1 MGDFSVRAVLSAVD
15 KNFASTMKSALGYTN
30 NLKDTLTSGIG
41 FGAMMAIGQS
51 AVQAVMG
58 EMSSL
63 SKETIETSD
72 SMYKLQAAMRFSG
85 YEEKEI
91 QRIAGATG
99 TLKTYADKTVF
110 SLQDVMSTF
119 GALSANGIKDADKLT
134 EAVGNA
140 VAVFGGGAQEYSSV
154 ALAFSQA
161 MASGALHA
169 QDWNQILNAS
179 PQLAGGLRKEL
190 IKLNPKIGKDF
201 KKAMEDGTLTA
212 DLLAEAMNNIGM
224 TEMAKEAAT
233 SVTTFEGAMGNLEAT
248 VVSGMM
254 NLYDSF
260 AKSSVI
266 DAINGMNEKIGSG
279 FNWLAVKVPAA
290 IDKISPYWA
299 VFKTDF
305 IEVKNAFGD
314 AASAIVGHVGE
325 LTDSFGSAESVSSFS
340 DVLGVATDALK
351 SFAGFCEE
359 HSEVIAKV
367 LTTLP
372 KLYVAYKGFKIV
384 KAVAPFVG
392 TFSKGILMLAGKG
405 VGAIAGKLL
414 GIGAAEKAV
423 GESSV
428 TSANQM
434 MQSAV
439 AFLAL
444 GAGVALISAGFAL
457 LSYSSI
463 QLASAGPAA
472 IATMVGMVAA
482 VGALMYVAKSVAPTL
497 TAGAVGFV
505 AFGAAVLVAGAGMAL
520 MTSAAINLAN
530 AGPLAIGVMVGMVA
544 AVALLAAGAAV
555 LGPALTAGTVGFIAF
570 GAAILM
576 VGAGAALASAALY
589 VVAAAIPAITEYG
602 LQGAVAIAVLGTG
615 MTIFAAG
622 AALAGVA
629 CVVLG
634 AGMLIAATGVA
645 LLGAATLVLSAGVL
659 VLATGMLVAS
669 AAIALLTAQLP
680 AIALYG
686 TQAAISIVALGASLI
701 ALSAGAVTAGAAC
714 IALSA
719 GLLLAGA
726 GMATLAFAAIALG
739 AGICLIASGI
749 MLASAGVTM
758 LSDSLAIISENG
770 KSGAGS
776 LAILSGALI
785 AFTPVATVSGIAC
798 TLLGAG
804 LLAVGAGVILVGTG
818 MMILATSTLIG
829 CAALTMMSN
838 ILPIIVENGTRG
850 AEAIATLGVGLAV
863 FAAGATVAGISALIL
878 AAGLAAFSVGL
889 TAVTIG
895 VIGFSVGMVAL
906 SASIALAS
914 VSLLAA
920 SAGIAVFN
928 AALKAIIPNGQQGAA
943 ALIALSYGAIAF
955 GIGAATAGTGCITLG
970 AGLAVA
976 TAGVLAF
983 SAGIIVTSAGM
994 LALSASLK
1002 LVNSSMKSISE
1013 NAKTAQK
1020 SLSSM
1025 KSSMSIVNEGLDAI
1039 GNKAKSSMNSMI
1051 SAFDGASSKAKS
1063 SGGKV
1068 GSAFNS
1074 GLGTGMTSAI
1084 GTAKSSTNT
1093 IISVFNSTGNRAYS
1107 CGVYI
1112 GQGLANGMR
1121 SQLGAVQSV
1130 AAQLAIAAEAAIRAK
1145 AKINSPSKVAE
1156 GLGGYWG
1163 GGYVGGIL
1171 SKVKEAWRASEKL
1184 VSVPSKV
1191 MKRQKLAVAGGYG
1204 NMELSDDYTY
1214 YQEAK
1219 YTIIVPVELEGREI
1233 AKASAT
1239 YTQDE
1244 LEKEDKLKNM
1254 LKGIKDV

>member
-1 MGDFSVRAVLSAVD
+1 MGEFSVRAVLSAVD

-51 AVQAVMG
+51 AVQTVMG

-201 KKAMEDGTLTA
+201 KKAMEDGALTA

-279 FNWLAVKVPAA
+279 FDWLAVKVPAA
-290 IDKISPYWA
+290 IDKISPYWT

-314 AASAIVGHVGE
+314 AASAIIGHVGE

-392 TFSKGILMLAGKG
+392 MFTGAIGGLAKLGISKLVPGLFGVSKGQDAVGKSSGRSSNKMLASAKSFMMLG
-405 VGAIAGKLL
+405 VGVLTISAGFYLLAQSAIAVANAGPVAIGVLVGLVGVVSALSVGMLKMLSSMSGGTKKLS
-414 GIGAAEKAV
+414 AMSTAMMAV
-423 GESSV
+423 GASI
-428 TSANQM
+428 
-434 MQSAV
+434 
-439 AFLAL
+439 L
-444 GAGVALISAGFAL
+444 LISAGFAL
-457 LSYSSI
+457 LSYSAI
-463 QLASAGPAA
+463 QLASAGPTA

-482 VGALMYVAKSVAPTL
+482 VGALMYVAKSIAPTL
-497 TAGAVGFV
+497 TAGAAGFV
-505 AFGAAVLVAGAGMAL
+505 SFGAAVLLAGAGMAL
-520 MTSAAINLAN
+520 MTGAAINLAN
-530 AGPLAIGVMVGMVA
+530 AGSLAIGVMVGMVA

-555 LGPALTAGTVGFIAF
+555 LGPVLTAGTIGFIAF

-576 VGAGAALASAALY
+576 AGAGAVLASAALY
-589 VVAAAIPAITEYG
+589 VVAAVLPTITEYG
-602 LQGAVAIAVLGTG
+602 LQGAVSIAALGAG
-615 MTIFAAG
+615 MTVFAAG
-622 AALAGVA
+622 AALAGIA
-629 CVVLG
+629 CVALG
-634 AGMLIAATGVA
+634 AGLIVAATGVA
-645 LLGAATLVLSAGVL
+645 LLGAATLILSAGIL
-659 VLATGMLVAS
+659 VLAAGTLMAS
-669 AAIALLTAQLP
+669 AALSVFTILLP
-680 AIALYG
+680 AIASHG
-686 TQAAISIVALGASLI
+686 TQAAGSI
-701 ALSAGAVTAGAAC
+701 AV
-714 IALSA
+714 
-719 GLLLAGA
+719 
-726 GMATLAFAAIALG
+726 
-739 AGICLIASGI
+739 
-749 MLASAGVTM
+749 
-758 LSDSLAIISENG
+758 
-770 KSGAGS
+770 
-776 LAILSGALI
+776 
-785 AFTPVATVSGIAC
+785 
-798 TLLGAG
+798 LGAG
-804 LLAVGAGVILVGTG
+804 LLAFG
-818 MMILATSTLIG
+818 
-829 CAALTMMSN
+829 
-838 ILPIIVENGTRG
+838 
-850 AEAIATLGVGLAV
+850 
-863 FAAGATVAGISALIL
+863 AGAT
-878 AAGLAAFSVGL
+878 
-889 TAVTIG
+889 
-895 VIGFSVGMVAL
+895 
-906 SASIALAS
+906 IA
-914 VSLLAA
+914 
-920 SAGIAVFN
+920 
-928 AALKAIIPNGQQGAA
+928 GAA
-943 ALIALSYGAIAF
+943 
-955 GIGAATAGTGCITLG
+955 CIVLG

-976 TAGVLAF
+976 TAGALAF

-994 LALSASLK
+994 LVLYASLK
-1002 LVNSSMKSISE
+1002 LVNSSMKSISQ

-1025 KSSMSIVNEGLDAI
+1025 RSSMSIVNEGLDAI

-1074 GLGTGMTSAI
+1074 GLGTGMTAAI

-1093 IISVFNSTGNRAYS
+1093 IISVFNSTSSRSYS

-1121 SQLGAVQSV
+1121 SQLGAVRSV

>member
-72 SMYKLQAAMRFSG
+72 SMHKLQAAMRFSG

-91 QRIAGATG
+91 QRIAGSTG

-201 KKAMEDGTLTA
+201 KKAMEDGALTA

-248 VVSGMM
+248 VVSRMM

-279 FNWLAVKVPAA
+279 FDWLAVKVPAA
-290 IDKISPYWA
+290 IDKISPYWT

-314 AASAIVGHVGE
+314 AASAIIGHVEE

-372 KLYVAYKGFKIV
+372 KLYVAYQGFKIV

-392 TFSKGILMLAGKG
+392 MFTGAIGGLAKLGISKLVPGLFGVSKGQDAVGKSSGRSSNKMLASAKSFMMLG
-405 VGAIAGKLL
+405 VGVLTISAGFYLL
-414 GIGAAEKAV
+414 A
-423 GESSV
+423 
-428 TSANQM
+428 
-434 MQSAV
+434 QSAV
-439 AFLAL
+439 A
-444 GAGVALISAGFAL
+444 VAN
-457 LSYSSI
+457 
-463 QLASAGPAA
+463 AGPAA

-505 AFGAAVLVAGAGMAL
+505 AFGAAVVLAGAGMML
-520 MTSAAINLAN
+520 MTNAAISLAN
-530 AGPLAIGVMVGMVA
+530 AGPLAIGAMAGMVA
-544 AVALLAAGAAV
+544 AIALLAVGAAA
-555 LGPALTAGTVGFIAF
+555 LGPALTMGAVGFIAF
-570 GAAILM
+570 GAAILL
-576 VGAGAALASAALY
+576 VGAGALLASAALS
-589 VVAAAIPAITEYG
+589 VVAGVLPTVVQYG
-602 LQGAVAIAVLGTG
+602 TQGSVAIMA
-615 MTIFAAG
+615 
-622 AALAGVA
+622 
-629 CVVLG
+629 LG
-634 AGMLIAATGVA
+634 AGMTVF
-645 LLGAATLVLSAGVL
+645 
-659 VLATGMLVAS
+659 
-669 AAIALLTAQLP
+669 
-680 AIALYG
+680 
-686 TQAAISIVALGASLI
+686 
-701 ALSAGAVTAGAAC
+701 SAGAT
-714 IALSA
+714 
-719 GLLLAGA
+719 LAGA
-726 GMATLAFAAIALG
+726 GCI
-739 AGICLIASGI
+739 
-749 MLASAGVTM
+749 V
-758 LSDSLAIISENG
+758 
-770 KSGAGS
+770 
-776 LAILSGALI
+776 
-785 AFTPVATVSGIAC
+785 
-798 TLLGAG
+798 LGAG
-804 LLAVGAGVILVGTG
+804 LL
-818 MMILATSTLIG
+818 
-829 CAALTMMSN
+829 
-838 ILPIIVENGTRG
+838 
-850 AEAIATLGVGLAV
+850 
-863 FAAGATVAGISALIL
+863 
-878 AAGLAAFSVGL
+878 
-889 TAVTIG
+889 
-895 VIGFSVGMVAL
+895 
-906 SASIALAS
+906 
-914 VSLLAA
+914 
-920 SAGIAVFN
+920 
-928 AALKAIIPNGQQGAA
+928 
-943 ALIALSYGAIAF
+943 
-955 GIGAATAGTGCITLG
+955 
-970 AGLAVA
+970 VA
-976 TAGVLAF
+976 TAGLLAF
-983 SAGIIVTSAGM
+983 SAGIVVTSAGILV
-994 LALSASLK
+994 LAASLTA
-1002 LVNSSMKSISE
+1002 VNSSMKSVAK
-1013 NAKTAQK
+1013 NAKSAQT
-1020 SLSSM
+1020 SLNSMESSTSVV
-1025 KSSMSIVNEGLDAI
+1025 SSGLDAI
-1039 GNKAKSSMNSMI
+1039 GNKAKSAMNSMI

-1074 GLGTGMTSAI
+1074 GLGTGVTAAI
-1084 GTAKSSTNT
+1084 GTAKSSANT
-1093 IISVFNSTGNRAYS
+1093 IISVFNSTSNRAYS

-1121 SQLGAVQSV
+1121 SQLGAVRSV

>member
-51 AVQAVMG
+51 AVQTVMG

-110 SLQDVMSTF
+110 SLQNVMSTF
-119 GALSANGIKDADKLT
+119 GALAANGIKDADKLT

-279 FNWLAVKVPAA
+279 FDWLAVKVPAA
-290 IDKISPYWA
+290 IDKISPYWT

-314 AASAIVGHVGE
+314 AASAIIGHVGE

-482 VGALMYVAKSVAPTL
+482 VGALMHVAKSVAPTL

-555 LGPALTAGTVGFIAF
+555 LGPVLTAGTVGFIAF

-576 VGAGAALASAALY
+576 AGAGAVLASAALY
-589 VVAAAIPAITEYG
+589 VVAAVLPAITEYG
-602 LQGAVAIAVLGTG
+602 LQGAVSIAALGAG
-615 MTIFAAG
+615 MTVFAAG
-622 AALAGVA
+622 AALAGIA
-629 CVVLG
+629 CV
-634 AGMLIAATGVA
+634 A
-645 LLGAATLVLSAGVL
+645 
-659 VLATGMLVAS
+659 
-669 AAIALLTAQLP
+669 
-680 AIALYG
+680 
-686 TQAAISIVALGASLI
+686 
-701 ALSAGAVTAGAAC
+701 
-714 IALSA
+714 
-719 GLLLAGA
+719 
-726 GMATLAFAAIALG
+726 
-739 AGICLIASGI
+739 
-749 MLASAGVTM
+749 
-758 LSDSLAIISENG
+758 
-770 KSGAGS
+770 
-776 LAILSGALI
+776 
-785 AFTPVATVSGIAC
+785 
-798 TLLGAG
+798 
-804 LLAVGAGVILVGTG
+804 
-818 MMILATSTLIG
+818 
-829 CAALTMMSN
+829 
-838 ILPIIVENGTRG
+838 
-850 AEAIATLGVGLAV
+850 
-863 FAAGATVAGISALIL
+863 
-878 AAGLAAFSVGL
+878 
-889 TAVTIG
+889 
-895 VIGFSVGMVAL
+895 
-906 SASIALAS
+906 
-914 VSLLAA
+914 
-920 SAGIAVFN
+920 
-928 AALKAIIPNGQQGAA
+928 
-943 ALIALSYGAIAF
+943 
-955 GIGAATAGTGCITLG
+955 LG

-976 TAGVLAF
+976 TAGALAF

-994 LALSASLK
+994 LVLYASLK
-1002 LVNSSMKSISE
+1002 LVNSSMKSISK
-1013 NAKTAQK
+1013 NANTAQK

-1025 KSSMSIVNEGLDAI
+1025 RSSMSIVNEGLDAI

-1074 GLGTGMTSAI
+1074 GLGTGVTAAI
-1084 GTAKSSTNT
+1084 GTAKSSANT
-1093 IISVFNSTGNRAYS
+1093 IISVFNSTSNRAYS

-1121 SQLGAVQSV
+1121 SQLGAVRSV

>member
-1 MGDFSVRAVLSAVD
+1 MGNFSVRAVLSAVD

-51 AVQAVMG
+51 AVQTVMS

-201 KKAMEDGTLTA
+201 KKAMEDGALTA

-279 FNWLAVKVPAA
+279 FDWIAVKVPAA
-290 IDKISPYWA
+290 IDKISPYWT

-392 TFSKGILMLAGKG
+392 MFTGAIGGLAKLGISKLVPGLFGVSKGQDAVGKSSGRSSNKMLASAKSFMMLG
-405 VGAIAGKLL
+405 VGVLTISAGFYLL
-414 GIGAAEKAV
+414 A
-423 GESSV
+423 
-428 TSANQM
+428 
-434 MQSAV
+434 QSAV
-439 AFLAL
+439 AVANAGPVAIGVLVGLVGVVSAL
-444 GAGVALISAGFAL
+444 SVGMLKMLSSMSGGTKKLSAMSTAMMAVGASILLISAGFAL
-457 LSYSSI
+457 LSYSAI
-463 QLASAGPAA
+463 QLANAGPAA

-482 VGALMYVAKSVAPTL
+482 VGALMYVAKSVAPAL

-505 AFGAAVLVAGAGMAL
+505 AFGVAILVAGAGMAL

-576 VGAGAALASAALY
+576 AGAGAVLASAALY
-589 VVAAAIPAITEYG
+589 VVAAVLPTITEYG
-602 LQGAVAIAVLGTG
+602 LQGAVSIAALGAG
-615 MTIFAAG
+615 MTVFAAG
-622 AALAGVA
+622 AALAGIA
-629 CVVLG
+629 CVALG
-634 AGMLIAATGVA
+634 AGLIVAATGVA
-645 LLGAATLVLSAGVL
+645 LLGAATLILSAGIL
-659 VLATGMLVAS
+659 VLAAGTLIAS
-669 AAIALLTAQLP
+669 AALSVFTILLP
-680 AIALYG
+680 AIASHG
-686 TQAAISIVALGASLI
+686 TQAAGSI
-701 ALSAGAVTAGAAC
+701 AV
-714 IALSA
+714 
-719 GLLLAGA
+719 
-726 GMATLAFAAIALG
+726 
-739 AGICLIASGI
+739 
-749 MLASAGVTM
+749 
-758 LSDSLAIISENG
+758 
-770 KSGAGS
+770 
-776 LAILSGALI
+776 
-785 AFTPVATVSGIAC
+785 
-798 TLLGAG
+798 LGAG
-804 LLAVGAGVILVGTG
+804 LLAFG
-818 MMILATSTLIG
+818 
-829 CAALTMMSN
+829 
-838 ILPIIVENGTRG
+838 
-850 AEAIATLGVGLAV
+850 
-863 FAAGATVAGISALIL
+863 AGAT
-878 AAGLAAFSVGL
+878 
-889 TAVTIG
+889 
-895 VIGFSVGMVAL
+895 
-906 SASIALAS
+906 IA
-914 VSLLAA
+914 
-920 SAGIAVFN
+920 
-928 AALKAIIPNGQQGAA
+928 GAA
-943 ALIALSYGAIAF
+943 
-955 GIGAATAGTGCITLG
+955 CIVLG

-976 TAGVLAF
+976 TAGALAF

-994 LALSASLK
+994 LVLYASLK
-1002 LVNSSMKSISE
+1002 LVNSSMKSISK

-1025 KSSMSIVNEGLDAI
+1025 RSSMSIVNEGLEAI
-1039 GNKAKSSMNSMI
+1039 GNNAKSSMNSMI

-1074 GLGTGMTSAI
+1074 GLGTGMTAAI
-1084 GTAKSSTNT
+1084 GNAKSSNNT
-1093 IISVFNSTGNRAYS
+1093 IISVFNSTSNRAYS

-1121 SQLGAVQSV
+1121 SQLGVVRSV
-1130 AAQLAIAAEAAIRAK
+1130 ATQLASAAEAAIRAK
-1145 AKINSPSKVAE
+1145 AKINSPSKVSE
-1156 GLGGYWG
+1156 ELGGYWG

-1171 SKVKEAWRASEKL
+1171 SKIKEAWRASEKL

>member
-72 SMYKLQAAMRFSG
+72 SMHKLQAAMRFSG

-91 QRIAGATG
+91 QRIAGSTG

-201 KKAMEDGTLTA
+201 KKAMEDGALTA

-248 VVSGMM
+248 VVSRMM

-279 FNWLAVKVPAA
+279 FDWLAVKVPAA
-290 IDKISPYWA
+290 IDKISPYWT

-314 AASAIVGHVGE
+314 AASAIIGHVEE

-392 TFSKGILMLAGKG
+392 MFTGAIGGLAKLGISKLVPGLFGVSKGQDAVGKSSGRSSNKMLASAKSFMMLG
-405 VGAIAGKLL
+405 VGVLTISAGFYLL
-414 GIGAAEKAV
+414 A
-423 GESSV
+423 
-428 TSANQM
+428 
-434 MQSAV
+434 QSAV
-439 AFLAL
+439 A
-444 GAGVALISAGFAL
+444 VAN
-457 LSYSSI
+457 
-463 QLASAGPAA
+463 AGPAA

-505 AFGAAVLVAGAGMAL
+505 AFGAAVVLAGAGMML
-520 MTSAAINLAN
+520 MTNAAISLAN
-530 AGPLAIGVMVGMVA
+530 AGPLAIGAMAGMVA
-544 AVALLAAGAAV
+544 AIALLAVGAAA
-555 LGPALTAGTVGFIAF
+555 LGPALTMGAVGFIAF
-570 GAAILM
+570 GAAILL
-576 VGAGAALASAALY
+576 VGAGALLASAALS
-589 VVAAAIPAITEYG
+589 VVAGVLPTVVQYG
-602 LQGAVAIAVLGTG
+602 TQGSVAIMA
-615 MTIFAAG
+615 
-622 AALAGVA
+622 
-629 CVVLG
+629 LG
-634 AGMLIAATGVA
+634 AGMTVF
-645 LLGAATLVLSAGVL
+645 
-659 VLATGMLVAS
+659 
-669 AAIALLTAQLP
+669 
-680 AIALYG
+680 
-686 TQAAISIVALGASLI
+686 
-701 ALSAGAVTAGAAC
+701 SAGAT
-714 IALSA
+714 
-719 GLLLAGA
+719 LAGA
-726 GMATLAFAAIALG
+726 GCI
-739 AGICLIASGI
+739 
-749 MLASAGVTM
+749 V
-758 LSDSLAIISENG
+758 
-770 KSGAGS
+770 
-776 LAILSGALI
+776 
-785 AFTPVATVSGIAC
+785 
-798 TLLGAG
+798 LGAG
-804 LLAVGAGVILVGTG
+804 LL
-818 MMILATSTLIG
+818 
-829 CAALTMMSN
+829 
-838 ILPIIVENGTRG
+838 
-850 AEAIATLGVGLAV
+850 
-863 FAAGATVAGISALIL
+863 
-878 AAGLAAFSVGL
+878 
-889 TAVTIG
+889 
-895 VIGFSVGMVAL
+895 
-906 SASIALAS
+906 
-914 VSLLAA
+914 
-920 SAGIAVFN
+920 
-928 AALKAIIPNGQQGAA
+928 
-943 ALIALSYGAIAF
+943 
-955 GIGAATAGTGCITLG
+955 
-970 AGLAVA
+970 VA
-976 TAGVLAF
+976 TAGLLAF
-983 SAGIIVTSAGM
+983 SAGIVVTSAGILV
-994 LALSASLK
+994 LAASLTA
-1002 LVNSSMKSISE
+1002 VNSSMKSVAK
-1013 NAKTAQK
+1013 NAKSAQT
-1020 SLSSM
+1020 SLNSM
-1025 KSSMSIVNEGLDAI
+1025 KSSTSVVSSGLDAI
-1039 GNKAKSSMNSMI
+1039 GNKAKSAMNSMI

-1074 GLGTGMTSAI
+1074 GLGTGVTAAI
-1084 GTAKSSTNT
+1084 GTAKSSANT
-1093 IISVFNSTGNRAYS
+1093 IISVFNSTSNRAYS

-1121 SQLGAVQSV
+1121 SQLGAVRSV

>member
-51 AVQAVMG
+51 AVQTVMG

-140 VAVFGGGAQEYSSV
+140 VAVFGGGAQEYSGV

-279 FNWLAVKVPAA
+279 FDWLAVKVPAA
-290 IDKISPYWA
+290 IDKISPYWT

-314 AASAIVGHVGE
+314 AASAIIGHVGE

-384 KAVAPFVG
+384 KAVAPFVW

-482 VGALMYVAKSVAPTL
+482 VGALMYVAKSVVPTL
-497 TAGAVGFV
+497 TAGAVGF
-505 AFGAAVLVAGAGMAL
+505 ASFGAAVLLAGAGMAL

-530 AGPLAIGVMVGMVA
+530 AGPLAIGVMVGMVSA
-544 AVALLAAGAAV
+544 IALLAAGAAV

-576 VGAGAALASAALY
+576 VGAGAVLASAALY
-589 VVAAAIPAITEYG
+589 VLAAALPAITEYG
-602 LQGAVAIAVLGTG
+602 LQGAVAIAALGTG

-622 AALAGVA
+622 AALAGIA
-629 CVVLG
+629 CV
-634 AGMLIAATGVA
+634 
-645 LLGAATLVLSAGVL
+645 S
-659 VLATGMLVAS
+659 
-669 AAIALLTAQLP
+669 
-680 AIALYG
+680 
-686 TQAAISIVALGASLI
+686 
-701 ALSAGAVTAGAAC
+701 
-714 IALSA
+714 
-719 GLLLAGA
+719 
-726 GMATLAFAAIALG
+726 
-739 AGICLIASGI
+739 
-749 MLASAGVTM
+749 
-758 LSDSLAIISENG
+758 
-770 KSGAGS
+770 
-776 LAILSGALI
+776 
-785 AFTPVATVSGIAC
+785 
-798 TLLGAG
+798 LGAG
-804 LLAVGAGVILVGTG
+804 LVV
-818 MMILATSTLIG
+818 AT
-829 CAALTMMSN
+829 
-838 ILPIIVENGTRG
+838 
-850 AEAIATLGVGLAV
+850 VGL
-863 FAAGATVAGISALIL
+863 
-878 AAGLAAFSVGL
+878 
-889 TAVTIG
+889 
-895 VIGFSVGMVAL
+895 
-906 SASIALAS
+906 
-914 VSLLAA
+914 
-920 SAGIAVFN
+920 
-928 AALKAIIPNGQQGAA
+928 
-943 ALIALSYGAIAF
+943 
-955 GIGAATAGTGCITLG
+955 
-970 AGLAVA
+970 
-976 TAGVLAF
+976 LAF
-983 SAGIIVTSAGM
+983 SAGIVVTSAGM
-994 LALSASLK
+994 LVLYASLK
-1002 LVNSSMKSISE
+1002 LVNSSMKSISK

-1051 SAFDGASSKAKS
+1051 SAFDGASSKAKG

-1074 GLGTGMTSAI
+1074 GLGTGMTAAI

-1093 IISVFNSTGNRAYS
+1093 IISVFNSTSNRAYS

-1121 SQLGAVQSV
+1121 SQLGAVRSV

-1191 MKRQKLAVAGGYG
+1191 IKRQKLAVAGGYG

>member
-51 AVQAVMG
+51 AVQTVMG

-201 KKAMEDGTLTA
+201 KKAMEDGALTA

-279 FNWLAVKVPAA
+279 FDWLAVKVPAA
-290 IDKISPYWA
+290 IDKISPYWT

-314 AASAIVGHVGE
+314 AASAIIGHVGE
-325 LTDSFGSAESVSSFS
+325 LTDSFGSAESANSFS

-359 HSEVIAKV
+359 HSEIIAKV

-392 TFSKGILMLAGKG
+392 TFSKGVLMLAGKG

-555 LGPALTAGTVGFIAF
+555 LGPVLTAGTVGFIAF

-576 VGAGAALASAALY
+576 AGAGAVLASAALY
-589 VVAAAIPAITEYG
+589 VVAAVLPTITEYG
-602 LQGAVAIAVLGTG
+602 LQGAISITALGAG
-615 MTIFAAG
+615 MTVFAAG
-622 AALAGVA
+622 AALAGIA
-629 CVVLG
+629 C
-634 AGMLIAATGVA
+634 
-645 LLGAATLVLSAGVL
+645 
-659 VLATGMLVAS
+659 
-669 AAIALLTAQLP
+669 
-680 AIALYG
+680 
-686 TQAAISIVALGASLI
+686 VALGA
-701 ALSAGAVTAGAAC
+701 
-714 IALSA
+714 
-719 GLLLAGA
+719 GL
-726 GMATLAFAAIALG
+726 
-739 AGICLIASGI
+739 
-749 MLASAGVTM
+749 V
-758 LSDSLAIISENG
+758 
-770 KSGAGS
+770 
-776 LAILSGALI
+776 
-785 AFTPVATVSGIAC
+785 
-798 TLLGAG
+798 
-804 LLAVGAGVILVGTG
+804 
-818 MMILATSTLIG
+818 
-829 CAALTMMSN
+829 
-838 ILPIIVENGTRG
+838 
-850 AEAIATLGVGLAV
+850 
-863 FAAGATVAGISALIL
+863 
-878 AAGLAAFSVGL
+878 
-889 TAVTIG
+889 
-895 VIGFSVGMVAL
+895 
-906 SASIALAS
+906 
-914 VSLLAA
+914 
-920 SAGIAVFN
+920 
-928 AALKAIIPNGQQGAA
+928 
-943 ALIALSYGAIAF
+943 
-955 GIGAATAGTGCITLG
+955 
-970 AGLAVA
+970 VA

-994 LALSASLK
+994 LVLYASLK
-1002 LVNSSMKSISE
+1002 LVNSSMKSISQ

-1074 GLGTGMTSAI
+1074 GLGTGMTAAI

-1093 IISVFNSTGNRAYS
+1093 IISVFNSTSSRSYS

-1121 SQLGAVQSV
+1121 SQLGAVRSV

-1191 MKRQKLAVAGGYG
+1191 MKRRKLAVAGGYG

>member
-51 AVQAVMG
+51 AVQTVMG

-119 GALSANGIKDADKLT
+119 GALSSNGIKDADKLT

-201 KKAMEDGTLTA
+201 KKAMEDGALTA

-248 VVSGMM
+248 VVGGMM

-279 FNWLAVKVPAA
+279 FDWLAVKVPAA
-290 IDKISPYWA
+290 IDKISPYWT

-325 LTDSFGSAESVSSFS
+325 LTDSFGSAESVNSFS

-482 VGALMYVAKSVAPTL
+482 VGALMYVAKSVAPAL
-497 TAGAVGFV
+497 TAGAAGF
-505 AFGAAVLVAGAGMAL
+505 ASFGAAVLLAGAGMAL

-544 AVALLAAGAAV
+544 AVALLAAGAAL
-555 LGPALTAGTVGFIAF
+555 LGPVLTAGAVGFVAF

-576 VGAGAALASAALY
+576 VGAGAVLASAALY
-589 VVAAAIPAITEYG
+589 VVAAVLPAITEYG
-602 LQGAVAIAVLGTG
+602 LQGAVSIAALGAG
-615 MTIFAAG
+615 MTVFAAG
-622 AALAGVA
+622 AALAG
-629 CVVLG
+629 
-634 AGMLIAATGVA
+634 IA
-645 LLGAATLVLSAGVL
+645 
-659 VLATGMLVAS
+659 
-669 AAIALLTAQLP
+669 
-680 AIALYG
+680 
-686 TQAAISIVALGASLI
+686 
-701 ALSAGAVTAGAAC
+701 
-714 IALSA
+714 
-719 GLLLAGA
+719 
-726 GMATLAFAAIALG
+726 
-739 AGICLIASGI
+739 
-749 MLASAGVTM
+749 
-758 LSDSLAIISENG
+758 
-770 KSGAGS
+770 
-776 LAILSGALI
+776 
-785 AFTPVATVSGIAC
+785 
-798 TLLGAG
+798 
-804 LLAVGAGVILVGTG
+804 
-818 MMILATSTLIG
+818 
-829 CAALTMMSN
+829 
-838 ILPIIVENGTRG
+838 
-850 AEAIATLGVGLAV
+850 
-863 FAAGATVAGISALIL
+863 
-878 AAGLAAFSVGL
+878 
-889 TAVTIG
+889 
-895 VIGFSVGMVAL
+895 
-906 SASIALAS
+906 
-914 VSLLAA
+914 
-920 SAGIAVFN
+920 
-928 AALKAIIPNGQQGAA
+928 
-943 ALIALSYGAIAF
+943 
-955 GIGAATAGTGCITLG
+955 CITLG

-976 TAGVLAF
+976 TAGALAF

-994 LALSASLK
+994 LVLYASLK

-1051 SAFDGASSKAKS
+1051 SAFDGASSKAKG

-1074 GLGTGMTSAI
+1074 GLGTGMTAAI

-1093 IISVFNSTGNRAYS
+1093 IISVFNSTSSRSYS

-1121 SQLGAVQSV
+1121 SQLGAVRSV

>member
-51 AVQAVMG
+51 AVQTVMG

-201 KKAMEDGTLTA
+201 KKAMEDGALTA

-266 DAINGMNEKIGSG
+266 GAINGMNEKIGSG
-279 FNWLAVKVPAA
+279 FDWLAVKVPAA
-290 IDKISPYWA
+290 IDKISPYWT

-314 AASAIVGHVGE
+314 AASAIIGHVGE

-392 TFSKGILMLAGKG
+392 MFTGAIGGLAKLGISKLVPGLFGVSKGQDAVGKSSGRSSNKMLASAKSFMMLG
-405 VGAIAGKLL
+405 VGVLTISAGFYLL
-414 GIGAAEKAV
+414 A
-423 GESSV
+423 
-428 TSANQM
+428 
-434 MQSAV
+434 QSAV
-439 AFLAL
+439 AVASAGPVAIGVLVGLVGVVSAL
-444 GAGVALISAGFAL
+444 SVGMLKMLSSMSGGTKKLSAISTAMMAVGASILLISAGFAL
-457 LSYSSI
+457 LSYSAI
-463 QLASAGPAA
+463 QLANAGPAA

-555 LGPALTAGTVGFIAF
+555 LGPVLTAGTVGFIAF

-576 VGAGAALASAALY
+576 AGAGAVLASAALY
-589 VVAAAIPAITEYG
+589 VVAAVLPTITEYG
-602 LQGAVAIAVLGTG
+602 LQGAISITALGAG
-615 MTIFAAG
+615 MTVFAAG
-622 AALAGVA
+622 AALAGIA
-629 CVVLG
+629 C
-634 AGMLIAATGVA
+634 
-645 LLGAATLVLSAGVL
+645 
-659 VLATGMLVAS
+659 
-669 AAIALLTAQLP
+669 
-680 AIALYG
+680 
-686 TQAAISIVALGASLI
+686 VALGA
-701 ALSAGAVTAGAAC
+701 
-714 IALSA
+714 
-719 GLLLAGA
+719 GL
-726 GMATLAFAAIALG
+726 
-739 AGICLIASGI
+739 
-749 MLASAGVTM
+749 V
-758 LSDSLAIISENG
+758 
-770 KSGAGS
+770 
-776 LAILSGALI
+776 
-785 AFTPVATVSGIAC
+785 VATV
-798 TLLGAG
+798 G
-804 LLAVGAGVILVGTG
+804 L
-818 MMILATSTLIG
+818 
-829 CAALTMMSN
+829 
-838 ILPIIVENGTRG
+838 
-850 AEAIATLGVGLAV
+850 
-863 FAAGATVAGISALIL
+863 
-878 AAGLAAFSVGL
+878 
-889 TAVTIG
+889 
-895 VIGFSVGMVAL
+895 
-906 SASIALAS
+906 
-914 VSLLAA
+914 
-920 SAGIAVFN
+920 
-928 AALKAIIPNGQQGAA
+928 
-943 ALIALSYGAIAF
+943 
-955 GIGAATAGTGCITLG
+955 
-970 AGLAVA
+970 
-976 TAGVLAF
+976 LAF
-983 SAGIIVTSAGM
+983 SAGIVVTSAGM
-994 LALSASLK
+994 LVLSASLK
-1002 LVNSSMKSISE
+1002 AVNSSMKSISK
-1013 NAKTAQK
+1013 NAETAQK

-1074 GLGTGMTSAI
+1074 GLGTGMTAAI

-1121 SQLGAVQSV
+1121 SQLGAVRSV

-1145 AKINSPSKVAE
+1145 AKISSPSKVAE

>member
-51 AVQAVMG
+51 AVQTVMG

-201 KKAMEDGTLTA
+201 KKAMEDGALTA

-248 VVSGMM
+248 VVGGMM

-279 FNWLAVKVPAA
+279 FDWLAVKVPAA
-290 IDKISPYWA
+290 IDKISPYWTA
-299 VFKTDF
+299 FKTDF

-463 QLASAGPAA
+463 QLANAGPAA

-482 VGALMYVAKSVAPTL
+482 VGALMYVAKSVVPTL
-497 TAGAVGFV
+497 TAGAAGF
-505 AFGAAVLVAGAGMAL
+505 ASFGAAVLLAGAGMAI
-520 MTSAAINLAN
+520 MTSAAINLAD
-530 AGPLAIGVMVGMVA
+530 AGPLAIGVMVGMVSA
-544 AVALLAAGAAV
+544 IALLAAGAAV

-570 GAAILM
+570 GASILM
-576 VGAGAALASAALY
+576 VGAGAVLASAALY
-589 VVAAAIPAITEYG
+589 VVAAVLPTVTEYG
-602 LQGAVAIAVLGTG
+602 LQGAVAIVALGAG
-615 MTIFAAG
+615 MTVFAAG
-622 AALAGVA
+622 AALAGIG
-629 CVVLG
+629 C
-634 AGMLIAATGVA
+634 
-645 LLGAATLVLSAGVL
+645 
-659 VLATGMLVAS
+659 
-669 AAIALLTAQLP
+669 
-680 AIALYG
+680 
-686 TQAAISIVALGASLI
+686 VALGA
-701 ALSAGAVTAGAAC
+701 
-714 IALSA
+714 
-719 GLLLAGA
+719 GL
-726 GMATLAFAAIALG
+726 
-739 AGICLIASGI
+739 
-749 MLASAGVTM
+749 V
-758 LSDSLAIISENG
+758 
-770 KSGAGS
+770 
-776 LAILSGALI
+776 
-785 AFTPVATVSGIAC
+785 
-798 TLLGAG
+798 
-804 LLAVGAGVILVGTG
+804 
-818 MMILATSTLIG
+818 
-829 CAALTMMSN
+829 
-838 ILPIIVENGTRG
+838 
-850 AEAIATLGVGLAV
+850 
-863 FAAGATVAGISALIL
+863 
-878 AAGLAAFSVGL
+878 
-889 TAVTIG
+889 
-895 VIGFSVGMVAL
+895 
-906 SASIALAS
+906 
-914 VSLLAA
+914 
-920 SAGIAVFN
+920 
-928 AALKAIIPNGQQGAA
+928 
-943 ALIALSYGAIAF
+943 
-955 GIGAATAGTGCITLG
+955 
-970 AGLAVA
+970 VA
-976 TAGVLAF
+976 TAGLLAF
-983 SAGIIVTSAGM
+983 SAGIVVTSAGM
-994 LALSASLK
+994 LVLYASLK
-1002 LVNSSMKSISE
+1002 LVNSSMKSISK

-1051 SAFDGASSKAKS
+1051 SAFDGASSKAKG

-1074 GLGTGMTSAI
+1074 GLGTGMTAAI

-1093 IISVFNSTGNRAYS
+1093 IISVFNSTSNRAYS

-1121 SQLGAVQSV
+1121 SQLGAVRSV

>member
-1 MGDFSVRAVLSAVD
+1 MGDFSMRAVLSAVD

-51 AVQAVMG
+51 AVQTVMG

-161 MASGALHA
+161 MAAGALHA

-279 FNWLAVKVPAA
+279 FDWLAVKVPAA
-290 IDKISPYWA
+290 IDKISPYWT

-314 AASAIVGHVGE
+314 AASAIIGHVGE

-359 HSEVIAKV
+359 HSEIIAKV

-392 TFSKGILMLAGKG
+392 MFTGAIGGLAKLGISKLVPGLFGVSKGQDAVGKSSGGSSKKMLASAKSFMMLG
-405 VGAIAGKLL
+405 VGVLSISAGFYLL
-414 GIGAAEKAV
+414 A
-423 GESSV
+423 
-428 TSANQM
+428 
-434 MQSAV
+434 QSAV
-439 AFLAL
+439 AVANAGPVAIGVLVGLVGVVSAL
-444 GAGVALISAGFAL
+444 SVGMLKMLSSMSGGTKKLSAMSTAMMAVGASILLISAGFAL

-472 IATMVGMVAA
+472 ITTMVGMVAA

-505 AFGAAVLVAGAGMAL
+505 AFGAAVLLAGAGMAL

-530 AGPLAIGVMVGMVA
+530 AGPLAIGVMVGMVSA
-544 AVALLAAGAAV
+544 IALLAAGAAV

-576 VGAGAALASAALY
+576 VGAGAVLASAALY
-589 VVAAAIPAITEYG
+589 VLAAALPAITEYG
-602 LQGAVAIAVLGTG
+602 LQGAVAIVALGAG
-615 MTIFAAG
+615 MTVFAAG
-622 AALAGVA
+622 AALAGIA
-629 CVVLG
+629 CVALG
-634 AGMLIAATGVA
+634 AGLIVAATGVA
-645 LLGAATLVLSAGVL
+645 LLGAATLILSAGIL
-659 VLATGMLVAS
+659 VLAAGTLIAS
-669 AAIALLTAQLP
+669 AALSVFTILLP
-680 AIALYG
+680 AIASHG
-686 TQAAISIVALGASLI
+686 TQAAGSIVALGAGLL
-701 ALSAGAVTAGAAC
+701 AFGAGATIAGAAC
-714 IALSA
+714 IAL
-719 GLLLAGA
+719 
-726 GMATLAFAAIALG
+726 
-739 AGICLIASGI
+739 
-749 MLASAGVTM
+749 
-758 LSDSLAIISENG
+758 
-770 KSGAGS
+770 
-776 LAILSGALI
+776 
-785 AFTPVATVSGIAC
+785 
-798 TLLGAG
+798 GAG
-804 LLAVGAGVILVGTG
+804 LV
-818 MMILATSTLIG
+818 
-829 CAALTMMSN
+829 
-838 ILPIIVENGTRG
+838 
-850 AEAIATLGVGLAV
+850 
-863 FAAGATVAGISALIL
+863 
-878 AAGLAAFSVGL
+878 
-889 TAVTIG
+889 
-895 VIGFSVGMVAL
+895 
-906 SASIALAS
+906 
-914 VSLLAA
+914 
-920 SAGIAVFN
+920 
-928 AALKAIIPNGQQGAA
+928 
-943 ALIALSYGAIAF
+943 
-955 GIGAATAGTGCITLG
+955 
-970 AGLAVA
+970 VA

-994 LALSASLK
+994 LVLSASLK
-1002 LVNSSMKSISE
+1002 AVNSSMKSISK

-1074 GLGTGMTSAI
+1074 GLGTGMTAAI

-1093 IISVFNSTGNRAYS
+1093 IISVFNSTSNRAYS

-1121 SQLGAVQSV
+1121 SQLGAVRSV
-1130 AAQLAIAAEAAIRAK
+1130 AAQLASAAEAAIRAK
-1145 AKINSPSKVAE
+1145 AKINSPSKVTE
-1156 GLGGYWG
+1156 ELGGYWG

-1219 YTIIVPVELEGREI
+1219 YTIVVPVELEGREI

>member
-1 MGDFSVRAVLSAVD
+1 MGDFSIKAVLSAVD
-15 KNFASTMKSALGYTN
+15 RNFASTMKSALGYTN

-51 AVQAVMG
+51 AVQTVMG

-91 QRIAGATG
+91 QRIAGSTG

-119 GALSANGIKDADKLT
+119 GALSSNGIKDADKLT

-201 KKAMEDGTLTA
+201 KKAMEDGALTA

-279 FNWLAVKVPAA
+279 FDWIAVKVPAA
-290 IDKISPYWA
+290 IDKISPYWT

-392 TFSKGILMLAGKG
+392 MFTGAIGGLAKLGISKLVPGLFGVSKGQDAVGKSSGRSSNKMLASAKSFMMLG
-405 VGAIAGKLL
+405 VGVLTISAGFYLL
-414 GIGAAEKAV
+414 A
-423 GESSV
+423 
-428 TSANQM
+428 
-434 MQSAV
+434 QSAV
-439 AFLAL
+439 AVASAGPVAIGVLVGLVGVVSAL
-444 GAGVALISAGFAL
+444 SVGMLKMLSSMSGGTKKLSAISTAMMAVGASILLISAGFAL
-457 LSYSSI
+457 LSYSAI
-463 QLASAGPAA
+463 QLANAGPAA

-576 VGAGAALASAALY
+576 AGAGAVLASAALY
-589 VVAAAIPAITEYG
+589 VVAAVLPTITEYG
-602 LQGAVAIAVLGTG
+602 LQGAVSIAALGAG
-615 MTIFAAG
+615 MTVFAAG
-622 AALAGVA
+622 AALAGIA
-629 CVVLG
+629 CVALG
-634 AGMLIAATGVA
+634 AGLIVAATGVA
-645 LLGAATLVLSAGVL
+645 LLGAATLILSAGIL
-659 VLATGMLVAS
+659 VLAAGTLIAS
-669 AAIALLTAQLP
+669 AALSVFTILLP
-680 AIALYG
+680 AIASHG
-686 TQAAISIVALGASLI
+686 TQAAGSI
-701 ALSAGAVTAGAAC
+701 AV
-714 IALSA
+714 
-719 GLLLAGA
+719 
-726 GMATLAFAAIALG
+726 
-739 AGICLIASGI
+739 
-749 MLASAGVTM
+749 
-758 LSDSLAIISENG
+758 
-770 KSGAGS
+770 
-776 LAILSGALI
+776 
-785 AFTPVATVSGIAC
+785 
-798 TLLGAG
+798 LGAG
-804 LLAVGAGVILVGTG
+804 LLAFG
-818 MMILATSTLIG
+818 
-829 CAALTMMSN
+829 
-838 ILPIIVENGTRG
+838 
-850 AEAIATLGVGLAV
+850 
-863 FAAGATVAGISALIL
+863 AGAT
-878 AAGLAAFSVGL
+878 
-889 TAVTIG
+889 
-895 VIGFSVGMVAL
+895 
-906 SASIALAS
+906 IA
-914 VSLLAA
+914 
-920 SAGIAVFN
+920 
-928 AALKAIIPNGQQGAA
+928 GAA
-943 ALIALSYGAIAF
+943 
-955 GIGAATAGTGCITLG
+955 CIVLG

-976 TAGVLAF
+976 TAGAIAF

-994 LALSASLK
+994 LVLYASLK
-1002 LVNSSMKSISE
+1002 LVNSSMKSISK
-1013 NAKTAQK
+1013 NANTAQK

-1025 KSSMSIVNEGLDAI
+1025 RSSMSIVNEGLDAI

-1068 GSAFNS
+1068 GSAFSS
-1074 GLGTGMTSAI
+1074 GLGTGMTAAI

-1093 IISVFNSTGNRAYS
+1093 IISVFNSTSNRAYS

-1121 SQLGAVQSV
+1121 SQLGAVRSV

>member
-51 AVQAVMG
+51 AVQTVMG

-201 KKAMEDGTLTA
+201 KKAMEDGALTA

-279 FNWLAVKVPAA
+279 FDWLAVKVPAA
-290 IDKISPYWA
+290 IDKISPYWT

-314 AASAIVGHVGE
+314 AASAIIGHVGE

-392 TFSKGILMLAGKG
+392 MFTGAIGGLAKLGISKLVPGLFGVSKGQDAVGKSSGRSSNKMLASAKSFMMLG
-405 VGAIAGKLL
+405 VGVLTISAGFYLL
-414 GIGAAEKAV
+414 A
-423 GESSV
+423 
-428 TSANQM
+428 
-434 MQSAV
+434 QSAV
-439 AFLAL
+439 AVASAGPVAIGVLVGLVGVVSAL
-444 GAGVALISAGFAL
+444 SVGMLKMLSSMSGGTKKLSAISTAMMAVGASILLISAGFAL
-457 LSYSSI
+457 LSYSAI
-463 QLASAGPAA
+463 QLANAGPAA

-555 LGPALTAGTVGFIAF
+555 LGPVLTAGTVGFIAF

-576 VGAGAALASAALY
+576 AGAGAVLASAALY
-589 VVAAAIPAITEYG
+589 VVAAVLPTITEYG
-602 LQGAVAIAVLGTG
+602 LQGAVSIAALGAG
-615 MTIFAAG
+615 MTVFAAG
-622 AALAGVA
+622 AALAGIA
-629 CVVLG
+629 CVALG
-634 AGMLIAATGVA
+634 SGLIVVATGVA
-645 LLGAATLVLSAGVL
+645 LLGAATLILSAGIL
-659 VLATGMLVAS
+659 VLAAGTLIAS
-669 AAIALLTAQLP
+669 AALSVFTILLP
-680 AIALYG
+680 AIASHG
-686 TQAAISIVALGASLI
+686 TQAAGSI
-701 ALSAGAVTAGAAC
+701 AV
-714 IALSA
+714 
-719 GLLLAGA
+719 
-726 GMATLAFAAIALG
+726 
-739 AGICLIASGI
+739 
-749 MLASAGVTM
+749 
-758 LSDSLAIISENG
+758 
-770 KSGAGS
+770 
-776 LAILSGALI
+776 
-785 AFTPVATVSGIAC
+785 
-798 TLLGAG
+798 LGAG
-804 LLAVGAGVILVGTG
+804 LLAFG
-818 MMILATSTLIG
+818 
-829 CAALTMMSN
+829 
-838 ILPIIVENGTRG
+838 
-850 AEAIATLGVGLAV
+850 
-863 FAAGATVAGISALIL
+863 AGAT
-878 AAGLAAFSVGL
+878 
-889 TAVTIG
+889 
-895 VIGFSVGMVAL
+895 
-906 SASIALAS
+906 IA
-914 VSLLAA
+914 
-920 SAGIAVFN
+920 
-928 AALKAIIPNGQQGAA
+928 GAA
-943 ALIALSYGAIAF
+943 
-955 GIGAATAGTGCITLG
+955 CIVLG

-976 TAGVLAF
+976 TAGAIAF

-994 LALSASLK
+994 LVLYASLK
-1002 LVNSSMKSISE
+1002 LVNSSMKSISK

-1074 GLGTGMTSAI
+1074 GLGTGMTAAI
-1084 GTAKSSTNT
+1084 GTAKSSANT
-1093 IISVFNSTGNRAYS
+1093 IISVFNSTSNRAYS

-1121 SQLGAVQSV
+1121 SQLGAVRSV

-1191 MKRQKLAVAGGYG
+1191 MKRRKLAVAGGYG

>member
-51 AVQAVMG
+51 AVQTVMG

-161 MASGALHA
+161 MAAGALHA

-279 FNWLAVKVPAA
+279 FDWLAVKVPAA
-290 IDKISPYWA
+290 IDKISPYWTA
-299 VFKTDF
+299 FKTDF

-359 HSEVIAKV
+359 HSEIIAKV

-392 TFSKGILMLAGKG
+392 MFTGAIGGLAKLGISKLVPGLFGLSKGQDAVGKSSGGSSKKMLASAKSFMMLG
-405 VGAIAGKLL
+405 VGVLSISAGFYLL
-414 GIGAAEKAV
+414 A
-423 GESSV
+423 
-428 TSANQM
+428 
-434 MQSAV
+434 QSAV
-439 AFLAL
+439 AVANAGPVAIGVLVGLVGVVSAL
-444 GAGVALISAGFAL
+444 SVGMLKMLSSMSGGTKKLSAMSTAMMAVGASILLISAGFAL
-457 LSYSSI
+457 LAYSSI

-497 TAGAVGFV
+497 SAGAVGF
-505 AFGAAVLVAGAGMAL
+505 ASFGAAVLLAGAGMAL

-530 AGPLAIGVMVGMVA
+530 TGPLAIGVMVGMVA
-544 AVALLAAGAAV
+544 AVALLSAGAAV
-555 LGPALTAGTVGFIAF
+555 LGPVLTAGTVGFIAF

-576 VGAGAALASAALY
+576 AGAGAVLASAALY
-589 VVAAAIPAITEYG
+589 VVAAVLPAITEYG
-602 LQGAVAIAVLGTG
+602 LQGAVSIAALGAG
-615 MTIFAAG
+615 MTVFAAG

-634 AGMLIAATGVA
+634 AG
-645 LLGAATLVLSAGVL
+645 
-659 VLATGMLVAS
+659 
-669 AAIALLTAQLP
+669 
-680 AIALYG
+680 
-686 TQAAISIVALGASLI
+686 
-701 ALSAGAVTAGAAC
+701 
-714 IALSA
+714 
-719 GLLLAGA
+719 
-726 GMATLAFAAIALG
+726 
-739 AGICLIASGI
+739 
-749 MLASAGVTM
+749 
-758 LSDSLAIISENG
+758 
-770 KSGAGS
+770 
-776 LAILSGALI
+776 
-785 AFTPVATVSGIAC
+785 
-798 TLLGAG
+798 
-804 LLAVGAGVILVGTG
+804 
-818 MMILATSTLIG
+818 
-829 CAALTMMSN
+829 
-838 ILPIIVENGTRG
+838 
-850 AEAIATLGVGLAV
+850 
-863 FAAGATVAGISALIL
+863 
-878 AAGLAAFSVGL
+878 
-889 TAVTIG
+889 
-895 VIGFSVGMVAL
+895 
-906 SASIALAS
+906 
-914 VSLLAA
+914 
-920 SAGIAVFN
+920 
-928 AALKAIIPNGQQGAA
+928 
-943 ALIALSYGAIAF
+943 
-955 GIGAATAGTGCITLG
+955 
-970 AGLAVA
+970 LAVA
-976 TAGVLAF
+976 TAGALAF

-994 LALSASLK
+994 LVLSASLK
-1002 LVNSSMKSISE
+1002 AVNSSMKSISK

-1074 GLGTGMTSAI
+1074 GLGTGVTAAI
-1084 GTAKSSTNT
+1084 GTAKSSANT
-1093 IISVFNSTGNRAYS
+1093 IISVFNSTSNRAYS

-1121 SQLGAVQSV
+1121 SQLGAVRSV

>member
-51 AVQAVMG
+51 AVQTVMG

-201 KKAMEDGTLTA
+201 KKAMEDGALTA

-279 FNWLAVKVPAA
+279 FDWLAVKVPAA
-290 IDKISPYWA
+290 IDKISPYWT

-314 AASAIVGHVGE
+314 AASAIIGHVGE

-555 LGPALTAGTVGFIAF
+555 LGPVLTAGTVGFIAF

-576 VGAGAALASAALY
+576 AGAGAVLASAALY
-589 VVAAAIPAITEYG
+589 VVAAVLPAITEYG
-602 LQGAVAIAVLGTG
+602 LQGAVSIAALGAG
-615 MTIFAAG
+615 MTVFAAG
-622 AALAGVA
+622 AALAGIA
-629 CVVLG
+629 CVALG
-634 AGMLIAATGVA
+634 AGLIVVAAGVA
-645 LLGAATLVLSAGVL
+645 LLGAATLILSAGIF
-659 VLATGMLVAS
+659 VLAAGTLIAS
-669 AAIALLTAQLP
+669 AALSVFTILLP
-680 AIALYG
+680 AIASHG
-686 TQAAISIVALGASLI
+686 TQAAGSI
-701 ALSAGAVTAGAAC
+701 AV
-714 IALSA
+714 
-719 GLLLAGA
+719 
-726 GMATLAFAAIALG
+726 
-739 AGICLIASGI
+739 
-749 MLASAGVTM
+749 
-758 LSDSLAIISENG
+758 
-770 KSGAGS
+770 
-776 LAILSGALI
+776 
-785 AFTPVATVSGIAC
+785 
-798 TLLGAG
+798 LGAG
-804 LLAVGAGVILVGTG
+804 LLAFG
-818 MMILATSTLIG
+818 
-829 CAALTMMSN
+829 
-838 ILPIIVENGTRG
+838 
-850 AEAIATLGVGLAV
+850 
-863 FAAGATVAGISALIL
+863 AGAT
-878 AAGLAAFSVGL
+878 
-889 TAVTIG
+889 
-895 VIGFSVGMVAL
+895 
-906 SASIALAS
+906 IA
-914 VSLLAA
+914 
-920 SAGIAVFN
+920 
-928 AALKAIIPNGQQGAA
+928 GAA
-943 ALIALSYGAIAF
+943 
-955 GIGAATAGTGCITLG
+955 CIVLG

-976 TAGVLAF
+976 TAGTIAF

-994 LALSASLK
+994 LVLYASLK

-1074 GLGTGMTSAI
+1074 GLGTGMTAAI

-1093 IISVFNSTGNRAYS
+1093 IISVFNSTSNRAYS
-1107 CGVYI
+1107 CGAYI

-1121 SQLGAVQSV
+1121 SQLGAVRSV
-1130 AAQLAIAAEAAIRAK
+1130 AAQLAIAAEAAIQAK
-1145 AKINSPSKVAE
+1145 AKIGSPSKVAE

-1163 GGYVGGIL
+1163 EGYVGGIL

-1191 MKRQKLAVAGGYG
+1191 MKRRKLAVAGGYG

>member
-51 AVQAVMG
+51 AVQTVMG

-161 MASGALHA
+161 MAAGALHA

-279 FNWLAVKVPAA
+279 FDWLAVKVPAA
-290 IDKISPYWA
+290 IDKISPYWT

-384 KAVAPFVG
+384 KAVAPFVW

-482 VGALMYVAKSVAPTL
+482 VGALMYVAKSVVPTL
-497 TAGAVGFV
+497 TAGAVGF
-505 AFGAAVLVAGAGMAL
+505 ASFGAAVLLAGAGMAL

-530 AGPLAIGVMVGMVA
+530 AGPLAIGVMVGMVSA
-544 AVALLAAGAAV
+544 IALLAAGAAV

-576 VGAGAALASAALY
+576 VGAGAVLASAALY
-589 VVAAAIPAITEYG
+589 VLAAALPAITEYG
-602 LQGAVAIAVLGTG
+602 LQGAVAIAALGTG

-622 AALAGVA
+622 AALAGIA
-629 CVVLG
+629 CV
-634 AGMLIAATGVA
+634 
-645 LLGAATLVLSAGVL
+645 S
-659 VLATGMLVAS
+659 
-669 AAIALLTAQLP
+669 
-680 AIALYG
+680 
-686 TQAAISIVALGASLI
+686 
-701 ALSAGAVTAGAAC
+701 
-714 IALSA
+714 
-719 GLLLAGA
+719 
-726 GMATLAFAAIALG
+726 
-739 AGICLIASGI
+739 
-749 MLASAGVTM
+749 
-758 LSDSLAIISENG
+758 
-770 KSGAGS
+770 
-776 LAILSGALI
+776 
-785 AFTPVATVSGIAC
+785 
-798 TLLGAG
+798 LGAG
-804 LLAVGAGVILVGTG
+804 LVV
-818 MMILATSTLIG
+818 AT
-829 CAALTMMSN
+829 
-838 ILPIIVENGTRG
+838 
-850 AEAIATLGVGLAV
+850 VGL
-863 FAAGATVAGISALIL
+863 
-878 AAGLAAFSVGL
+878 
-889 TAVTIG
+889 
-895 VIGFSVGMVAL
+895 
-906 SASIALAS
+906 
-914 VSLLAA
+914 
-920 SAGIAVFN
+920 
-928 AALKAIIPNGQQGAA
+928 
-943 ALIALSYGAIAF
+943 
-955 GIGAATAGTGCITLG
+955 
-970 AGLAVA
+970 
-976 TAGVLAF
+976 LAF

-994 LALSASLK
+994 LVLYASLK
-1002 LVNSSMKSISE
+1002 LVNSSMKSISK
-1013 NAKTAQK
+1013 NANTAQK

-1025 KSSMSIVNEGLDAI
+1025 RSSMSIVNEGLDAI

-1068 GSAFNS
+1068 GSAFSS
-1074 GLGTGMTSAI
+1074 GLGTGMTAAI
-1084 GTAKSSTNT
+1084 GTAKSSANT
-1093 IISVFNSTGNRAYS
+1093 IISVFNSTSNRAYS

-1163 GGYVGGIL
+1163 GGYAGGIL

-1219 YTIIVPVELEGREI
+1219 YTIIVPVELKGREI